1 MQLVTLPG
9 CLEAVL
15 LQHVMPH
22 ARRDNL
28 HLFKT
33 STLLEADVQALA
45 YYPLQRHAL
54 RMLPQLLTAHYL
66 LPTTYCLLLLTTY
79 CLGLLLIL
87 MAMMRMQPE
96 VDGSI
101 VSYVVATSL
110 VALSVVAACSDA
122 LRLAHHS
129 PLLAYCASL
138 LYAGL
143 VVAASYV

>member
-1 MQLVTLPG
+1 VQLVTLPG

-66 LPTTYCLLLLTTY
+66 LPTTYLRASAYYLLPTTY
-79 CLGLLLIL
+79 DVQAALAEARPELHTLYEKVKGGRPQLMLTEWQKLLQKQLL
-87 MAMMRMQPE
+87 FGELTALHPSPSPQPE
-96 VDGSI
+96 
-101 VSYVVATSL
+101 
-110 VALSVVAACSDA
+110 
-122 LRLAHHS
+122 
-129 PLLAYCASL
+129 P
-138 LYAGL
+138 
-143 VVAASYV
+143 

>member
-1 MQLVTLPG
+1 
-9 CLEAVL
+9 
-15 LQHVMPH
+15 
-22 ARRDNL
+22 
-28 HLFKT
+28 
-33 STLLEADVQALA
+33 
-45 YYPLQRHAL
+45 
-54 RMLPQLLTAHYL
+54 
-66 LPTTYCLLLLTTY
+66 
-79 CLGLLLIL
+79 

-101 VSYVVATSL
+101 VSYVVATLL